1 MSTDPDWWRDAVVYQ
16 IYPRSFA
23 DSDGDGTGDLAGVTS
38 RLEHLRD
45 LGVDALWLSP
55 FFVSPLAD
63 AGYDVADYRAVD
75 PVFGTLTDVDALLA
89 RARELGLHVLL
100 DLVPNHCS
108 DEHPWFRAA
117 VAGGPQAPER
127 ELFHFQ
133 DGRGPGGG
141 VPPNNWRSVFGGPA
155 WTRVTEPDGAPGQ
168 WYLHLFDR
176 RQPDWNWEHPQV
188 ADEFDSV
195 LRFWLDRGV
204 AGFRVDVAHGMV
216 KAPGLP
222 DTTEVQTLL
231 GLQTAEGRT
240 SQPPPPTNAM
250 PYWDQDG
257 VHAIL
262 RRWRAVLDGCP
273 PPTRL
278 LCAEAWVSPP
288 DRMARYLRPDE
299 MHQAFAFE
307 LLQAPWDAR
316 AIRRAIDAT
325 LTALAAV
332 GSPATWVLSNHD
344 VVRHATRLAMRWS
357 GGLPHGIRSSDRA
370 PDQELGLRRARAATA
385 LMLALP
391 GAAYLY
397 QGEELGLPEHTSLAD
412 GFRQDPVHLRTA
424 GAEVG
429 RDGCRVPLPWVAGAP
444 AYGFSETGRAWLPQ
458 PREFRE
464 LAVDQQL
471 HDAESTL
478 MLYRRLLR
486 LRRQHRLGR
495 GRLEW
500 ESREKTKDLLALRN
514 GGVRVVTNLGALPVA
529 LNPDWEVLARSG
541 PLDDVDGSLPPDTTV
556 WLHAR

>member
-1 MSTDPDWWRDAVVYQ
+1 MNSDPDWWRDAVVYQ

-23 DSDGDGTGDLAGVTS
+23 DSDGDGTGDLAGVTA
-38 RLEHLRD
+38 RLEHVRD

-75 PVFGTLTDVDALLA
+75 PVFGTLADVDELVA
-89 RARELGLHVLL
+89 RAGELGLKVLL

-117 VAGGPQAPER
+117 LGGGPAAPQR
-127 ELFHFQ
+127 RLFHFR
-133 DGRGPGGG
+133 DGRGPTGG

-155 WTRVTEPDGAPGQ
+155 WTRVVEPDGQLGQ

-188 ADEFDSV
+188 VEEFDAV

-204 AGFRVDVAHGMV
+204 AGFRIDVAHGMV

-222 DTTEVQTLL
+222 DTTVAQIVL
-231 GLQTAEGRT
+231 GLDSTEGRADD
-240 SQPPPPTNAM
+240 PLPTNAM

-257 VHAIL
+257 VHDIL
-262 RRWRAVLDGCP
+262 RRWRGVLDSYP
-273 PPTRL
+273 APTRV

-299 MHQAFAFE
+299 IHLAFAFD

-316 AIRRAIDAT
+316 AIRRAVDDT
-325 LTALAAV
+325 VGALAPV
-332 GSPATWVLSNHD
+332 GAPATWVLSNHD
-344 VVRHATRLAMRWS
+344 VIRHATRLAMRRHA
-357 GGLPHGIRSSDRA
+357 GLPHGIRSSDPV
-370 PDQELGLRRARAATA
+370 PDRELGLRRARAATA
-385 LMLALP
+385 LLLALP

-397 QGEELGLPEHTSLAD
+397 QGEELGLPEHTSLPD

-429 RDGCRVPLPWVAGAP
+429 RDGCRVPLPWQADAP
-444 AYGFSETGRAWLPQ
+444 AYGFSPTGRSWLPQ

-464 LAVDQQL
+464 YAVDRQVGEP
-471 HDAESTL
+471 DSTL
-478 MLYRRLLR
+478 QLYRRLLA
-486 LRRQHRLGR
+486 LRREHGLGR
-495 GRLEW
+495 GRIEW
-500 ESREKTKDLLALRN
+500 ETKPKTKDLLALCN
-514 GGVRVVTNLGALPVA
+514 GPVRVVTNLGALPVA
-529 LNPDWEVLARSG
+529 LHADWEVLVSSG
-541 PLDDVDGSLPPDTTV
+541 PLDEIDGSLPPDTTV
-556 WLHAR
+556 WLRAR